1 MAGRG
6 QCFRNSLFRSSTDKI
21 ISKKKQRAILGL
33 SQPPRRVWNWV
44 AENWLYSVNGKML
57 CDDLG
62 REKCLCDGLMF
73 LLQSEKNF
81 KKNQRRNH
89 VWWVDI
95 PSPKW
100 KEFLKKSAA
109 KPPLLFLSFISS
121 AGQCWLRLA
130 VWHALCQAVETQR
143 DPGMGPAVEG
153 LPV

>member
-1 MAGRG
+1 
-6 QCFRNSLFRSSTDKI
+6 
-21 ISKKKQRAILGL
+21 
-33 SQPPRRVWNWV
+33 
-44 AENWLYSVNGKML
+44 ML
-57 CDDLG
+57 CGDLG

-81 KKNQRRNH
+81 
-89 VWWVDI
+89 
-95 PSPKW
+95 
-100 KEFLKKSAA
+100 LKKSVA

-130 VWHALCQAVETQR
+130 VWRALCQAVETLR